1 MTFTFRHRAT
11 SLFTSGVRA
20 SGVRASGVRASRV
33 CATTVLTIALASALV
48 AQTVTAQAAP
58 RATSERKATVAVLEF
73 DNGAMVKRDEYA
85 GLSIGVQIMLTNALA
100 ANQSIELV
108 ERQRINQILAE
119 QNLTAAGRVDAAT
132 ASQVGKLIG
141 ARHILV
147 GGFVVQ
153 PDNEMRL
160 TVRSVNTETS
170 AIEYTDE
177 VTGKGDK
184 IFKLIDQLAAK
195 LNAGL
200 KLPGIRDAKAVKDG
214 GGDGPNQLE
223 AMRSLSAARRLEEQ
237 GDLKAAISMYQK
249 TLSLNSTMGEPR
261 VRLAMLEK
269 KTP

>member
-1 MTFTFRHRAT
+1 MTFMFRNRAT
-11 SLFTSGVRA
+11 SLFTSGVL
-20 SGVRASGVRASRV
+20 ASRV
-33 CATTVLTIALASALV
+33 AVIAFASALV
-48 AQTVTAQAAP
+48 VHTVSAQAAP
-58 RATSERKATVAVLEF
+58 RATPERKATVAVLEF
-73 DNGAMVKRDEYA
+73 DNGAMVKRDGYA

-108 ERQRINQILAE
+108 ERQHINQILSE
-119 QNLTAAGRVDAAT
+119 QNLTATGRVDDAT
-132 ASQVGKLIG
+132 ASRVGKLIG

-170 AIEYTDE
+170 AIEYSDQ

-195 LNAGL
+195 MNAGL
-200 KLPGIRDAKAVKDG
+200 NLPGIRDTKAVKEQG
-214 GGDGPNQLE
+214 ADGPNQLD
-223 AMRSLSAARRLEEQ
+223 AMRALSAARRLEEQ
-237 GDLKAAISMYQK
+237 GDFKGAISMYQK
-249 TLSLNSTMGEPR
+249 TLQLNSGMGEPR

>member
-1 MTFTFRHRAT
+1 MTSQVRYRAA
-11 SLFTSGVRA
+11 SLFSSRGLAISFAVVSGVH
-20 SGVRASGVRASRV
+20 S
-33 CATTVLTIALASALV
+33 LN
-48 AQTVTAQAAP
+48 AQAAP
-58 RATSERKATVAVLEF
+58 RATPERKATVAVLEF
-73 DNGAMVKRDEYA
+73 DNGAMIKRDEYA
-85 GLSIGVQIMLTNALA
+85 GLSLGVQIMLTNALA
-100 ANQSIELV
+100 TNQSIELV
-108 ERQRINQILAE
+108 ERQRINQVLAE
-119 QNLTAAGRVDAAT
+119 QNMTTAGRVDAST
-132 ASQVGKLIG
+132 AAQVGKIIG

-195 LNAGL
+195 VNSGL
-200 KLPGIRDAKAVKDG
+200 KLPGIRNEKAVKDG

-223 AMRSLSAARRLEEQ
+223 AMKALSAARRLEEQ
-237 GDLKAAISMYQK
+237 GDLKGAISMYQK
-249 TLSLNSTMGEPR
+249 TLQLNNSLGEPR
-261 VRLAMLEK
+261 VRLALLEK

>member
-11 SLFTSGVRA
+11 SLFTAGA
-20 SGVRASGVRASRV
+20 LASRV
-33 CATTVLTIALASALV
+33 LPSRVVTLALASAFV
-48 AQTVTAQAAP
+48 AQTATAQLAP
-58 RATSERKATVAVLEF
+58 RATPERKATVAVLEF

-153 PDNEMRL
+153 PDNQMRL

-177 VTGKGDK
+177 VTGKGNK

-237 GDLKAAISMYQK
+237 GDLKGAVAMYQK
-249 TLSLNSTMGEPR
+249 TLQLNSAMGEPR

>member
-1 MTFTFRHRAT
+1 MTFTYWHRAT
-11 SLFTSGVRA
+11 SLFTS
-20 SGVRASGVRASRV
+20 RV
-33 CATTVLTIALASALV
+33 LVFALTSTLGTSALS
-48 AQTVTAQAAP
+48 AQAAP
-58 RATSERKATVAVLEF
+58 RSTPERKATVAVLEF
-73 DNGAMVKRDEYA
+73 DNGAMVKREEYA

-108 ERQRINQILAE
+108 ERQRINQVLAE
-119 QNLTAAGRVDAAT
+119 QNLTASGRVDAAT

-160 TVRSVNTETS
+160 TVRSINTETS

-177 VTGKGDK
+177 VGGKGDK

-195 LNAGL
+195 INAGL
-200 KLPGIRDAKAVKDG
+200 KLPGIRNEKAVKEQ

-223 AMRSLSAARRLEEQ
+223 AMRALSAARRLEEQ
-237 GDLKAAISMYQK
+237 GDLKGAMSMYQK
-249 TLSLNSTMGEPR
+249 TLQLNNTLGEPR
-261 VRLAMLEK
+261 VRLAALEK

>member
-1 MTFTFRHRAT
+1 MTSTIRQRTT
-11 SLFTSGVRA
+11 SLLRT
-20 SGVRASGVRASRV
+20 RV
-33 CATTVLTIALASALV
+33 FAIGLASAIGV
-48 AQTVTAQAAP
+48 QAMAAQAAP
-58 RATSERKATVAVLEF
+58 KATPERKATVAVLEF

-108 ERQRINQILAE
+108 ERQRINQVLAE

-184 IFKLIDQLAAK
+184 IFKLIDQLAVK

-200 KLPGIRDAKAVKDG
+200 KLPGIRNEKAAKDG

-223 AMRSLSAARRLEEQ
+223 AMRALSAARRLEEQ
-237 GDLKAAISMYQK
+237 GDLKGAISMYQK
-249 TLSLNSTMGEPR
+249 TVQLNSALGEPR
-261 VRLAMLEK
+261 VRLALLEK
-269 KTP
+269 K

>member
-1 MTFTFRHRAT
+1 MFTSRSEHLMAFTFRQRAI
-11 SLFTSGVRA
+11 SLFTSRVRA
-20 SGVRASGVRASRV
+20 SNVLPAL
-33 CATTVLTIALASALV
+33 VLTIVLTSMLV
-48 AQTVTAQAAP
+48 TQPLTAQAAP
-58 RATSERKATVAVLEF
+58 RATPERKATVAVLEF
-73 DNGAMVKRDEYA
+73 DNGAMVKRDDYA

-153 PDNEMRL
+153 PDNQMRL

-200 KLPGIRDAKAVKDG
+200 KLPGIRDAKAVKEG
-214 GGDGPNQLE
+214 GVDGPNQLQ
-223 AMRSLSAARRLEEQ
+223 AMRALAAARRLEEQ
-237 GDLKAAISMYQK
+237 GDFKAAISMYQK
-249 TLSLNSTMGEPR
+249 TLQLNSAMSEPR

>member
-1 MTFTFRHRAT
+1 MSSPVQHRAT
-11 SLFTSGVRA
+11 SVMSRRA
-20 SGVRASGVRASRV
+20 LVL
-33 CATTVLTIALASALV
+33 VLTATLVSTLAATV
-48 AQTVTAQAAP
+48 AFAQAAP
-58 RATSERKATVAVLEF
+58 QATPDRKATVAVLEF

-100 ANQSIELV
+100 TNQSIELV
-108 ERQRINQILAE
+108 ERQRINDVLAE
-119 QNLTAAGRVDAAT
+119 QNLTASGRVDAAT

-153 PDNEMRL
+153 PNNEMRL

-184 IFKLIDQLAAK
+184 IFKLIDQLAVK
-195 LNAGL
+195 INAGL
-200 KLPGIRDAKAVKDG
+200 KLPGIRNEKAVRETG
-214 GGDGPNQLE
+214 ADGPNQLE
-223 AMRSLSAARRLEEQ
+223 AMRALSAARRLEEQ
-237 GDLKAAISMYQK
+237 GDFKGAIAMYQK
-249 TLSLNSTMGEPR
+249 TLQFNNTLGEPR

-269 KTP
+269 K